1 MKYPSE
7 SKGLLRVFLSS
18 VLIVYDK
25 TKLKIT
31 TTIMTTI
38 ATTNAARK
46 KENKYLSGALMLS
59 LSNTTEKSTQT

>member
-7 SKGLLRVFLSS
+7 SKGLLWVFLSS

-38 ATTNAARK
+38 ATTNAVRK

>member
-7 SKGLLRVFLSS
+7 SKGLLWVFLSS

-38 ATTNAARK
+38 ATTNAPRK
-46 KENKYLSGALMLS
+46 KENKYLSGVLMLS